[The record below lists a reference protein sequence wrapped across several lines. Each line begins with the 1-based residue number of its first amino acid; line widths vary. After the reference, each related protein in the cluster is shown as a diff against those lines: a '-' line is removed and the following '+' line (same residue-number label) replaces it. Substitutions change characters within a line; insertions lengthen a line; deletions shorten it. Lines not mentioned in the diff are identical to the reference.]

1 MIRKL
6 PVIAL
11 LIGAFAVAGQA
22 QAHGYYYG
30 HGRGGGWGWG
40 APLAVGAVVGAV
52 VAGSVMANER
62 PVYVQQQQPVYV
74 QPQPVYVQPQPVYVQ
89 PAPVYVPPQPGYYIQ
104 PRY

>member
-11 LIGAFAVAGQA
+11 LVGAFAVAGQA
-22 QAHGYYYG
+22 QAHGYYG
-30 HGRGGGWGWG
+30 HGGGCCWGGGWG

-52 VAGSVMANER
+52 VAGSVVANSQR
-62 PVYVQQQQPVYV
+62 PVYVQQPVSV